1 MRNSLIILLLII
13 MGVENFSCVLL
24 QNYNKLEP
32 NELSYNIYYHINE
45 WRKSSK
51 KTIFIWNNQLAKL
64 AQRYSLDMI
73 ERNYFSHIDPDKRS
87 LQERFWCCGLDVRTW
102 GENLARIPLSQCKP
116 EIVLNAWLNSP
127 SHLEIL
133 EKEEYYFIGIGCSF
147 SYKDDLCY
155 ITMIATK
162 KYK

>member
-1 MRNSLIILLLII
+1 
-13 MGVENFSCVLL
+13 MGLENFSCVLFN
-24 QNYNKLEP
+24 NYAVLEP
-32 NELSYNIYYHINE
+32 NVLSYQIYFHINE

-51 KTIFIWNNQLAKL
+51 KPIFKWNNQLSKL

-73 ERNYFSHIDPDKRS
+73 ERNYFSHTDPDQRT

-116 EIVLNAWLNSP
+116 EIILNAWLNSP
-127 SHLEIL
+127 SHLAIL
-133 EKEEYYFIGIGCSF
+133 EKEEYYFIGIGCSY
-147 SYKDDLCY
+147 SYENNWCY

-162 KYK
+162 KYR